1 MRAFIVL
8 VLSLAAFVA
17 AAPKNPQRIVGGNIT
32 TIDHYPEMVMLMWSR
47 TGNPFKQICGG
58 CILNKR
64 AFLTAAHC
72 IVKDSPLNW
81 HGRVG
86 SSFAHSGG
94 VLYASSKLI
103 PHKQYNGK
111 TMDNDIG
118 IIRTASA
125 ISFGDSIQP
134 AKIADANYI
143 LGDNEVVYAAGWG
156 TTSPGGS
163 PSEQLQDVQ
172 IWTVNQT
179 ICEQR
184 YSTVGSNVT
193 DNMLC
198 SGYLDVGGR
207 DQCQGDSGGPLYH
220 NGVVVGVASWG
231 RSCGLASFPGVNTR
245 VSRYASWIKSNE

>member
-17 AAPKNPQRIVGGNIT
+17 AAPKNLQRIVGGNIT

-47 TGNPFKQICGG
+47 TGYPFKLTCAG

-94 VLYASSKLI
+94 VLYASS
-103 PHKQYNGK
+103 N
-111 TMDNDIG
+111 
-118 IIRTASA
+118 A

-156 TTSPGGS
+156 STSPGGS
-163 PSEQLQDVQ
+163 LSEQLQDVQ

-184 YSTVGSNVT
+184 YSTVGNNVT

-198 SGYLDVGGR
+198 AGYLDVGGR

-220 NGVVVGVASWG
+220 NGVVVGVTSWG
-231 RSCGLASFPGVNTR
+231 RGCGLASFPGVNTR
-245 VSRYASWIKSNE
+245 VSRYASWIQSNE